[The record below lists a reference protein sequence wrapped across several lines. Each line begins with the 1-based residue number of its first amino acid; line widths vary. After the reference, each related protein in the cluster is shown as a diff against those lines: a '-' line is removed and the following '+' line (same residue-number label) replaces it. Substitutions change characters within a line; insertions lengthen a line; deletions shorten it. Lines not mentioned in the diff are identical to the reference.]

1 MKWMGK
7 ISAADMVTLLNGL
20 SGLLAMTYILDGEML
35 IASCLIVLAIVFDG
49 LDGAVARRFGSSHDF
64 GRFLDSISD
73 SISFCFAPALLVYG
87 NLYDKDL
94 GSAWVNMPNA
104 LAVIATMFLGSF
116 GILRLARFSS
126 KDFKHK
132 HFLGFPTPA
141 MALGVVL
148 FCSLFGLEEFNPL
161 SMGFEPYF
169 IFAISMVL
177 AFLMVSDVP
186 YPKMRKVF
194 FVLAG
199 LTGLLTSIPMLLVI
213 FSIDLF
219 SIETLS
225 MIQILALIPFNGFL
239 IGGPFIVL
247 WEKRRNRARK
257 AKTGH

>member
-20 SGLLAMTYILDGEML
+20 SGLLAITYILDGEMV

-49 LDGAVARRFGSSHDF
+49 LDGAVARRFGSSHEF
-64 GRFLDSISD
+64 GRFLDSMSD

-94 GSAWVNMPNA
+94 GSAWGNMPNA

-126 KDFKHK
+126 KDFKHD

-141 MALGVVL
+141 MALGIIL
-148 FCSLFGLEEFNPL
+148 ICSLFGLEEFNPL
-161 SMGFEPYF
+161 SRGFEPYF
-169 IFAISMVL
+169 IFIISMIL

-186 YPKMRKVF
+186 YPKMRKIF

-199 LTGLLTSIPMLLVI
+199 LTGLLTSIPMLLVVFGI
-213 FSIDLF
+213 GLF
-219 SIETLS
+219 NFEALS
-225 MIQILALIPFNGFL
+225 FIQALALIPFFGYL
-239 IGGPFIVL
+239 LGGPIIVS
-247 WEKRRNRARK
+247 WERRKNMEK
-257 AKTGH
+257 TAKTSH

>member
-1 MKWMGK
+1 MGK

-20 SGLLAMTYILDGEML
+20 SGLLAITYILDGEMV

-49 LDGAVARRFGSSHDF
+49 LDGAVARRFGSSHEF

-94 GSAWVNMPNA
+94 GTAWGNMPNA

-126 KDFKHK
+126 KDFKQS

-148 FCSLFGLEEFNPL
+148 TCSLFGLEGSNPL
-161 SMGFEPYF
+161 SQGFEPDLIF
-169 IFAISMVL
+169 IISMVL

-186 YPKMRKVF
+186 YPKMNRAF
-194 FVLAG
+194 FILSG
-199 LTGLLTSIPMLLVI
+199 LTGLLTSLPMLLVVFGI
-213 FSIDLF
+213 PLF

-225 MIQILALIPFNGFL
+225 SIQMLALMPFLGYL
-239 IGGPFIVL
+239 VGGPFIVNFTRY
-247 WEKRRNRARK
+247 KRRKARK
-257 AKTGH
+257 ERLD